1 VPSPAVD
8 LEAGI
13 VSTAADE
20 LAAYYEAAFGFSVVA
35 RYDFPQGRVVRLRLD
50 GAGLKIFQP
59 ADAARR
65 PPLPEPWHRDAGF
78 AYAALHVADV
88 AAVHRRA
95 LDHGAR
101 GLVEPVAHRPGA
113 RYALVAD
120 PEGNVWELLEER

>member
-1 VPSPAVD
+1 MPSPAVD

-20 LAAYYEAAFGFSVVA
+20 LAAFYEEAFGFSVVA
-35 RYDFPQGRVVRLRLD
+35 RYDFPQGRVIRLRLD
-50 GAGLKIFQP
+50 AAGLKIFQP
-59 ADAARR
+59 ADGADAAD
-65 PPLPEPWHRDAGF
+65 PPEPWHRDAGF

-88 AAVHRRA
+88 DAVHRRA

-101 GLVEPVAHRPGA
+101 GLVEPVSHRPGA
-113 RYALVAD
+113 RYALVTD

>member
-1 VPSPAVD
+1 MSSPAVD

-20 LAAYYEAAFGFSVVA
+20 LAVFYEEAFGFAVVA

-50 GAGLKIFQP
+50 EAGLKIFQP
-59 ADAARR
+59 ADGAGRPAR
-65 PPLPEPWHRDAGF
+65 PEPWHRDSGF

-101 GLVEPVAHRPGA
+101 GLVEPVSHRPGA
-113 RYALVAD
+113 EYALVSD
-120 PEGNVWELLEER
+120 PEGNVWELLAER